1 VAGEDLFLGPP
12 QGQLWPLS
20 LDDLEPLL
28 RERFPDAYIARHHSP
43 VTGKNLLRFT
53 IRLADGVKCHGMYE
67 DRENL
72 ALSDGDAT
80 VWADTIAWFLTL
92 LPAETPIVAMRGE
105 GPTILELPAQ
115 IRTPDGI
122 TAFFA
127 SLP

>member
-1 VAGEDLFLGPP
+1 
-12 QGQLWPLS
+12 LS

-28 RERFPDAYIARHHSP
+28 RGRFPDAYIARRSSL
-43 VTGKNLLRFT
+43 VTGKNRLSFT
-53 IRLADGVKCHGMYE
+53 VQLADGIKYHGIYV
-67 DRENL
+67 DQGNL

-127 SLP
+127 SMP